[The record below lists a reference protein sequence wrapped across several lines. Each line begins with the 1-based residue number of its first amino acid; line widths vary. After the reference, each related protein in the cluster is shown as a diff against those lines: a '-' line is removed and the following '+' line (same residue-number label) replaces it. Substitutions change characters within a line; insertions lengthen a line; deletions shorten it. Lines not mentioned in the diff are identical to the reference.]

1 MEVKRTGFIVD
12 KESTPTVKDLEYK
25 SSNCSNVHNVSDNRI
40 RVEIRKC
47 AYCGR
52 EFEWRSIHPN
62 QKYCSKECREWATK
76 TRTKGFGGDP
86 FLEALH
92 SEVFTKVTDLI
103 NKSMEKDTDFSD
115 KHVSYWKF
123 GEIPKSVQ
131 QEVLKR
137 DNYECQI
144 CKQKNNIQIHHIIK
158 QKNGGS
164 NDPDNLVTLCSSC
177 HRHIEIGD
185 IPHAV
190 ELCFEN
196 VKKQYAVTDSA
207 PMKSRESAKELTK
220 ELVNLFKKIE
230 IENTGDYNHI
240 LTKIDNVIDKIQDM
254 VN

>member
-1 MEVKRTGFIVD
+1 MDRKGTNFIVD
-12 KESTPTVKDLEYK
+12 KNATPTVKDMDYK
-25 SSNCSNVHNVSDNRI
+25 CHNCSKANCENRNKI
-40 RVEIRKC
+40 RTEIRKC

-52 EFEWRSIHPN
+52 DFEWKSIHPN

-92 SEVFTKVTDLI
+92 SEVLLKVTDLI
-103 NKSMEKDTDFSD
+103 NKSMENSTDFSE
-115 KHVSYWKF
+115 KHISYWRF
-123 GEIPKSVQ
+123 GEIPKDVQ
-131 QEVLKR
+131 EKVLKR
-137 DNYECQI
+137 DNYECQV
-144 CKQKNNIQIHHIIK
+144 CKRRKNIQIHHIIK

-164 NDPDNLVTLCSSC
+164 NDMNNLVTLCSSC

-196 VKKQYAVTDSA
+196 VRKQYLVEDTKKANTKTTVL
-207 PMKSRESAKELTK
+207 ELK
-220 ELVNLFKKIE
+220 NDLVNIFKKIE

-240 LTKIDNVIDKIQDM
+240 LTKIDNVIDKLQDM
-254 VN
+254 TI